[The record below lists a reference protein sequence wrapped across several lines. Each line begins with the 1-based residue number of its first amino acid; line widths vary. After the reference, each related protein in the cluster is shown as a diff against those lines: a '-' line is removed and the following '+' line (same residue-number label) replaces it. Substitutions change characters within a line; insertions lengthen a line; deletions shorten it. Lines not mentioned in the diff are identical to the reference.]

1 MEVEDEGIPS
11 TTLREIS
18 VLRQLKHPNIV
29 NLNDVVQSDGRLYLI
44 FEFVDKDLK
53 KYFESCEGMLA
64 PELVKVIKDTVEL
77 EAVVCR
83 GSSV

>member
-1 MEVEDEGIPS
+1 LEVEDEGIPS

-29 NLNDVVQSDGRLYLI
+29 LLNDVVQSEGRLYLI

-53 KYFESCEGMLA
+53 KYFDSCEGMLS
-64 PELVKVIKDTVEL
+64 PQLVKV
-77 EAVVCR
+77 
-83 GSSV
+83 